1 MWKVVYIFIAI
12 LQIMDEDISYSMSS
26 SHSILDRVAAL
37 LSLAPPLC
45 MVSLFTLVL
54 SRRDFATLCLVTS
67 SLLNVAICV
76 FLKNIIKDPR
86 PSLSSSLLPGH
97 TPIASDDV
105 YGMPSN
111 HTQLICFLASYVCLW
126 AISGR
131 WMVSLHWR
139 LLLSMGCIVL
149 SLLVAWSRIYLGH
162 HSVLQV
168 IVGAAIGTAFGVL
181 HYLFIETLRK
191 KRIFFQLS
199 QHPVSKFLLIRDCSN
214 VDVMTAEYLAI
225 VNAKRVS

>member
-1 MWKVVYIFIAI
+1 MFMLIECERER
-12 LQIMDEDISYSMSS
+12 MDEDLISYSMSS
-26 SHSILDRVAAL
+26 THSILDRVAAL

-76 FLKNIIKDPR
+76 LLKNIIKDPR

-126 AISGR
+126 AMSGR

-139 LLLSMGCIVL
+139 ILLSMGCIVL

-168 IVGAAIGTAFGVL
+168 LVGGAIGTTFGLL
-181 HYLFIETLRK
+181 HYLLIESLRK
-191 KRIFFQLS
+191 KRVFFHLS
-199 QHPVSKFLLIRDCSN
+199 QHPLSKFLLLRDCSN
-214 VDVMTAEYLAI
+214 VDVMTAEYLAV
-225 VNAKRVS
+225 VNDKRVS